1 MFKRQLADI
10 LFQGISQFSVTVLT
24 GRVKVEKQLCYVYY
38 FPALPISGLNTLSI

>member
-24 GRVKVEKQLCYVYY
+24 GPRQNGKT
-38 FPALPISGLNTLSI
+38 TLLRLLYQP